1 MKGIIKTIVLIGI
14 MGFFSFSYASSNTS
28 VLLPEIKALAL
39 DKLVIDRA
47 GQPVTVLETPIITDS
62 KGKIAQGLTEVT
74 ISLDSS
80 STTSLIILGKTLV
93 PGATMTVVQDLS
105 ATGGVIKIP
114 AYPAISG
121 MAGLSHYS
129 LDIPKVTAQIC
140 EDSYTH
146 DAASNTC
153 QKVNTTSLLY
163 LCPNSE
169 WTMTGDVSTCRQQ
182 SQIAKV
188 TCPIGFESNGDGT
201 CTKTEF
207 QNTVAD
213 CPAGYAYSV
222 ANDRCEKTL
231 VESAYKTCSDPS
243 YSYQASTN
251 DCRKT
256 VNQSVNFNCQAG
268 YSFNPTLKICE
279 RTLTA
284 TATPVCSSGYT
295 YSTANK
301 RCENT
306 LTQTASKVC
315 ASGYTYSGTNDRC
328 EKITTSSAS
337 PVCSSGYTYSATNSR
352 CEKTVTETAS
362 KVCASGYT
370 YSGTN
375 DRCEKV
381 TTSSASPVCSS
392 GYTYSATNSRC
403 EKTVTETASK
413 VCASGYTY
421 SGTNDRCEKITTSS
435 ASPVCSSGYTYSSA
449 NARCEKVSTITAT
462 TTCPSGSSETNGKCY
477 ESTAVWLCQ
486 NSALPDFDSKW
497 GACMKAMTVS
507 SGGTVTNWCKQTGP
521 TTSQCYTNSRI
532 QIMGSQSLSEYS
544 PDGFIRTLTEVAQSF
559 SCPAGYTLSG
569 STCSQLQTAENTWNC
584 PAGYSLNGSTCSL
597 LQTQAFSY
605 SCPAGYSLSGSTCSQ
620 LQTAANTWSCPA
632 GQTLSGST
640 CSLLQTAAFSYSC
653 PAGYSLS
660 GSTCSQL
667 QTAANT
673 WSCPAGQT
681 LSGSTCSLLQTAVFS
696 YSCPAGYSLSGST
709 CSQLQ
714 TAANTWSC
722 PAGQTLSGSTCSL
735 LNVISYAYSCPT
747 GYTNLNN
754 GSCSQLQ
761 TAANTWSC
769 PANYANHN
777 DGTCSWY
784 QTVAYSLSCTDPGYT
799 PNTTTEICEKVL
811 TNAHIY
817 KCNNPTYTLSGASC
831 SLLLTETENW
841 ICSDSSYS
849 KISETQCQKL
859 TDKDLVGTCP
869 VKFVKSADGKSCTY
883 SNTTSLI
890 QSCPASYT
898 LTNGECVK
906 DVFKAPTCP
915 TTIVDSSCTCDVGM
929 SLNQTTWLCE
939 GVNKTTVLTN
949 CPVGYVS
956 NSGGCTYSKTVDVV
970 YDFCPTGM
978 SVSGGNCVLTQSIGS
993 NPSCNSPFSVQ
1004 GDQCRYTDTK
1014 PVGYAPGIEAKL
1026 YEGDVK
1032 TELSAVKLDKFD
1044 FEAVVSEVVGLVV
1057 DEVGGCRLVAT
1068 EALAK
1073 GAIKKGDVPC
1083 FVKWTSLPEGI
1094 SAANNKVTG
1103 IFKKAGQ
1110 YSLDYSL
1117 VGYNG
1122 MQLTQL
1128 DIGTGSLTVN
1138 VTEPAKPTVLDVTTS
1153 LMSKVVKGFEM
1164 YNYSAASKLNFTT
1177 VIVEPRTY
1185 EQTISI
1191 AGVGTCDVKTNTN
1204 SCSIYSNVSF
1214 TKDPDSLQMDSN
1226 YSILANSKIGGW
1238 LTSDLTPKDWVI
1250 HHDFRG
1256 PNIVFTK
1263 FNPTLESNP
1272 LVNTDLGFP
1281 VIIPGG
1287 EGAVG
1292 IKNLRSELASTDVW
1306 WKPSRVDLVFTAKDG
1321 TQSTNTLNIDGV
1333 DVTFDVPNNVT
1344 NETTLNSRT
1353 VITGENSQAFPF
1365 EMKTLTPGMYT
1376 VQVSAKDAYNNES
1389 SVMYE
1394 NIEVVRPLPQI
1405 KVLHKRSSI
1414 EKLTSSQTIN
1424 MLDDVVVA
1432 VHNGLV
1438 GESKITSI
1446 KIDGKEALTTNSETY
1461 FKKLTSEG
1469 FNLEANT
1476 SYIMEITAEDK
1487 QGRVVSKTLPF
1498 NYLQM
1503 TFGLSRKPTTVI
1515 QKVEDIAITVNRTR
1529 GIRCDL
1535 YGTKAAA
1542 TLASND
1548 YNYACYIEWRDL
1560 PEGLTSQVTT
1570 FQSKLTG
1577 AVAKLGTNTLSYDAY
1592 IVNKSGSIGK
1602 VGSESVKFEAISPL
1616 PIDIQLDDK
1625 QMLSAGVYSVP
1636 INDRSLG
1643 RYKGQSS
1650 RANIDVS
1657 LSNENG
1663 DQKSYQHNQLPFGE
1677 VQTFSAYAERLG
1689 DSVLWD
1695 KIKYK
1700 LKANY
1705 RLAPELSVEKDFDLI
1720 VTPHP
1725 YMQVIMDLDSPRY
1738 ASTDSIKA
1746 TIKLGLRNNMTGLF
1760 EYDEQ
1765 TMGTGWDVFVAFK
1778 NGTNYEPITA
1788 VTQIGSDGTGIV
1800 ELDANIIFNRNE
1812 AVYAVARARSPYP
1825 EINIERISTP
1835 RSITVVK
1842 GTGVEGKVVS
1852 RVVQSRIPAN
1862 FDIRFDT
1869 KSFND
1874 FMVLGDISWQF
1885 KDSTGNWVA
1894 NPDFDGR
1901 QYVSVKSVTPETITV
1916 RAVVANKVT
1925 GVLTNSDEITLISY
1939 DVPLLNIA
1947 GPSQTISGQ
1956 EIELTALDNSD
1967 TPQTDAIVEW
1977 SVDNGVTWA
1986 PGSATY
1992 NLVVGDAALKINA
2005 RMKYA
2010 NTSVDVAAGQWSQAI
2025 KYISVTKPKP
2035 LTVNVTKPNI
2045 AEIGKEI
2052 QLKMQIINPFAAT
2065 GVGVHSEWLLPDGTV
2080 LADETSLTYMVNDLD
2095 LDASNRVVIKAKA
2108 WLDGYKDVTLTESN
2122 IVINTFSYEFP
2133 SENDLSL
2140 TVSNNIKFVPSTGY
2154 ATLNMPYIN
2163 APGVVFSY
2171 QWTFEPDAIKQT
2183 STTGKSMNFTVMK
2196 AGVHKITL
2204 TLSDNRGNFAY
2215 IDGFADAIEPAPL
2228 EFTVNDVYS
2237 NKFMRAPL
2245 TISLY
2250 PSVKLS
2256 HPYDYIKE
2264 YVWTINGKKGEV
2276 SSRAVGV
2283 FEMLPVGHYDVEL
2296 DVTSNFGQKGK
2307 YTASFD
2313 VLENKPPVCE
2323 PSVREQYGTHIVD
2336 ANCKDS
2342 DGTISYYRWVVNGTI
2357 FSPYGA
2363 QVRFSQQDFPS
2374 ASIVIEA
2381 MDDAGGVGVGRVSF

>member
-1 MKGIIKTIVLIGI
+1 MKGLIKTIVLIGI
-14 MGFFSFSYASSNTS
+14 MGFVSFSYASSNTS

-62 KGKIAQGLTEVT
+62 NGKIAQGLTEVT

-80 STTSLIILGKTLV
+80 SSTSLIILGKTLA
-93 PGATMTVVQDLS
+93 PGAKMTVVQDLS

-114 AYPAISG
+114 AYPATSSL
-121 MAGLSHYS
+121 AGLSHYS

-140 EDSYTH
+140 EDSYAH

-284 TATPVCSSGYT
+284 TASPVCGSGYT
-295 YSTANK
+295 YSAANK
-301 RCENT
+301 RCEKT

-315 ASGYTYSGTNDRC
+315 ASGYSYSATNDRC
-328 EKITTSSAS
+328 EM
-337 PVCSSGYTYSATNSR
+337 
-352 CEKTVTETAS
+352 
-362 KVCASGYT
+362 
-370 YSGTN
+370 
-375 DRCEKV
+375 V

-413 VCASGYTY
+413 VCASGYSY
-421 SGTNDRCEKITTSS
+421 SAINDRCEKVTTSSASPVCSSGYTYSATNGRCEKTVTQTASKVCASGYSYSAINDRCEKVTTSS

-462 TTCPSGSSETNGKCY
+462 TNCPSGSSETNGKCY

-507 SGGTVTNWCKQTGP
+507 SGGIVTDWCKQTGP

-532 QIMGSQSLSEYS
+532 RIMGSQSLSEYS
-544 PDGFIRTLTEVAQSF
+544 PDGFIRTLTEVAQSI

-569 STCSQLQTAENTWNC
+569 STCSQLQTEANTWSC
-584 PAGYSLNGSTCSL
+584 PVGYSLNGSTCSL
-597 LQTQAFSY
+597 LQTQVFSYSCPAGYSLSGSTCSQLQTAANSWSCSAGQTLSGSTCSLLQTAAFSY
-605 SCPAGYSLSGSTCSQ
+605 NCPAGYSLSGSTCSQ

-640 CSLLQTAAFSYSC
+640 CSLLQTSAFSYSC
-653 PAGYSLS
+653 PVGYSLS
-660 GSTCSQL
+660 GST
-667 QTAANT
+667 
-673 WSCPAGQT
+673 
-681 LSGSTCSLLQTAVFS
+681 
-696 YSCPAGYSLSGST
+696 
-709 CSQLQ
+709 
-714 TAANTWSC
+714 
-722 PAGQTLSGSTCSL
+722 
-735 LNVISYAYSCPT
+735 
-747 GYTNLNN
+747 
-754 GSCSQLQ
+754 CSQLQ

-784 QTVAYSLSCTDPGYT
+784 QTVAYSLSCTDPSYT

-811 TNAHIY
+811 ISAHIY

-849 KISETQCQKL
+849 KISETQCRKL
-859 TDKDLVGTCP
+859 TDTDLVGTCP

-929 SLNQTTWLCE
+929 SLNQTTWQCE

-1032 TELSAVKLDKFD
+1032 TELSAVKLDKTD

-1185 EQTISI
+1185 EQKISI
-1191 AGVGTCDVKTNTN
+1191 AGVGTCDVKVNTN

-1214 TKDPDSLQMDSN
+1214 TKDPDRLQMDSN

-1281 VIIPGG
+1281 VIISGG

-1292 IKNLRSELASTDVW
+1292 INNLRSELASTDVW

-1333 DVTFDVPNNVT
+1333 DFTFDVPNNVT
-1344 NETTLNSRT
+1344 NVTTINSRT
-1353 VITGENSQAFPF
+1353 AITGENSQAFPF

-1376 VQVSAKDAYNNES
+1376 VQVSAKDAYSNES

-1438 GESKITSI
+1438 GDSKITSI

-1476 SYIMEITAEDK
+1476 SYMMEITAEDK

-1577 AVAKLGTNTLSYDAY
+1577 AVAKLGTNSLAYDAY

-1602 VGSESVKFEAISPL
+1602 VGSESVTFEAIAPL
-1616 PIDIQLDDK
+1616 PIDIQLDEK

-1695 KIKYK
+1695 KIKYT

-1760 EYDEQ
+1760 EYDEKS
-1765 TMGTGWDVFVAFK
+1765 MGTGWDVFVAFK
-1778 NGTNYEPITA
+1778 NGKNYEPITA

-1800 ELDANIIFNRNE
+1800 ELDANIIFTRNE

-1869 KSFND
+1869 TSFND

-1894 NPDFDGR
+1894 NPDFDDR
-1901 QYVSVKSVTPETITV
+1901 QYVSIKSVTPETITV

-1947 GPSQTISGQ
+1947 GSSQAIAGQ

-1977 SVDNGVTWA
+1977 SVDNGVTWT
-1986 PGSATY
+1986 PGSAIY
-1992 NLVVGDAALKINA
+1992 NLAVGDSALKINA

-2010 NTSVDVAAGQWSQAI
+2010 NTSVDVAAGQWSQAV

-2052 QLKMQIINPFAAT
+2052 QLQMQIINPFVAT

-2080 LADETSLTYMVNDLD
+2080 LADEASLTYMVNDLD

-2122 IVINTFSYEFP
+2122 IVINTFNYEFP
-2133 SENDLSL
+2133 SESDLSL

-2171 QWTFEPDAIKQT
+2171 QWTFEADAIKQT

-2264 YVWTINGKKGEV
+2264 YVWTINGAKGEV

-2342 DGTISYYRWVVNGTI
+2342 DGTISYYRWVVNGTV

-2381 MDDAGGVGVGRVSF
+2381 KDDAGGVGVGRVSF

>member
-1 MKGIIKTIVLIGI
+1 M
-14 MGFFSFSYASSNTS
+14 
-28 VLLPEIKALAL
+28 
-39 DKLVIDRA
+39 
-47 GQPVTVLETPIITDS
+47 
-62 KGKIAQGLTEVT
+62 
-74 ISLDSS
+74 
-80 STTSLIILGKTLV
+80 
-93 PGATMTVVQDLS
+93 
-105 ATGGVIKIP
+105 
-114 AYPAISG
+114 
-121 MAGLSHYS
+121 
-129 LDIPKVTAQIC
+129 
-140 EDSYTH
+140 
-146 DAASNTC
+146 
-153 QKVNTTSLLY
+153 
-163 LCPNSE
+163 
-169 WTMTGDVSTCRQQ
+169 
-182 SQIAKV
+182 
-188 TCPIGFESNGDGT
+188 
-201 CTKTEF
+201 
-207 QNTVAD
+207 
-213 CPAGYAYSV
+213 
-222 ANDRCEKTL
+222 
-231 VESAYKTCSDPS
+231 
-243 YSYQASTN
+243 
-251 DCRKT
+251 
-256 VNQSVNFNCQAG
+256 
-268 YSFNPTLKICE
+268 
-279 RTLTA
+279 
-284 TATPVCSSGYT
+284 
-295 YSTANK
+295 
-301 RCENT
+301 
-306 LTQTASKVC
+306 
-315 ASGYTYSGTNDRC
+315 
-328 EKITTSSAS
+328 
-337 PVCSSGYTYSATNSR
+337 
-352 CEKTVTETAS
+352 
-362 KVCASGYT
+362 
-370 YSGTN
+370 
-375 DRCEKV
+375 
-381 TTSSASPVCSS
+381 
-392 GYTYSATNSRC
+392 
-403 EKTVTETASK
+403 
-413 VCASGYTY
+413 
-421 SGTNDRCEKITTSS
+421 
-435 ASPVCSSGYTYSSA
+435 
-449 NARCEKVSTITAT
+449 
-462 TTCPSGSSETNGKCY
+462 
-477 ESTAVWLCQ
+477 
-486 NSALPDFDSKW
+486 
-497 GACMKAMTVS
+497 
-507 SGGTVTNWCKQTGP
+507 
-521 TTSQCYTNSRI
+521 
-532 QIMGSQSLSEYS
+532 
-544 PDGFIRTLTEVAQSF
+544 
-559 SCPAGYTLSG
+559 
-569 STCSQLQTAENTWNC
+569 
-584 PAGYSLNGSTCSL
+584 
-597 LQTQAFSY
+597 QTQAFSY

-640 CSLLQTAAFSYSC
+640 CSLLQTAAFSYSCPAGYSLSGSTCSQLQTAANTWSCPAGQTLSGSTCSLLQTAVFSYSC